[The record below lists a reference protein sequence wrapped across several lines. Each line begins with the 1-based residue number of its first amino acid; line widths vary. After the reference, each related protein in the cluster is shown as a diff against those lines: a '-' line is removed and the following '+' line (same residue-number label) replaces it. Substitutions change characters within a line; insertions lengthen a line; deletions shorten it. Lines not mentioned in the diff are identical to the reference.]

1 MKMNIISPPTIEEH
15 LPFAKTNTFV
25 LYLEPLLNNYYQSY
39 QNVITLN
46 TLPPGPLAEM
56 VVQIDMPKLSPF
68 QSAAAYASPFYN
80 GCNCRWILL
89 RYPKSVIGGVGSG
102 AFTPL
107 RISNAHGNVDIPLI
121 NRPILDDLN
130 VQWRKNTDSF
140 MGADDIPAVLGYLID
155 HGYKVDTSLTKMLYQ
170 SRVEIG
176 GVSLS
181 GDRKMITM
189 VTWSI

>member
-1 MKMNIISPPTIEEH
+1 MLRMKMNIPSVKAPEYSSLSSGDITSPFE
-15 LPFAKTNTFV
+15 KTGTFV
-25 LYLEPLLNNYYQSY
+25 LYLEPLLNTYYKSY

-46 TLPPGPLAEM
+46 SLPSGPLAEM

-80 GCNCRWILL
+80 GSNCRWVLL
-89 RYPKSVIGGVGSG
+89 RYPKSIIGGVGSG
-102 AFTPL
+102 AFK
-107 RISNAHGNVDIPLI
+107 IA
-121 NRPILDDLN
+121 
-130 VQWRKNTDSF
+130 DSF

-181 GDRKMITM
+181 GDRKMIAM
-189 VTWSI
+189 ITWST